1 MSTLHKTFFTN
12 HLGSENVI
20 KQTQVTCDSQLKL
33 LYGWANDF
41 NEYIVF
47 FDRFL
52 IYIPFL
58 ESKKVQFRF
67 MGVKGLK
74 QSLK

>member
-1 MSTLHKTFFTN
+1 MLLSKHKW
-12 HLGSENVI
+12 L
-20 KQTQVTCDSQLKL
+20 VTVNWKL

-52 IYIPFL
+52 NYIPFL